1 MAIEMA
7 INAVEMATK
16 MEGVFLS
23 DKWKDYQIIDAGN
36 GEKLERW
43 GTITVI
49 RPDPQIIWPPLL
61 LYNKNS
67 PNISNRKDIDVWQNA
82 HMRYHRSK
90 SGGGHWESLKKAT
103 VNWTVTYDDMTFN
116 IRPTDFKHMG
126 LFPEQAANWD
136 WAANLISCENRPIRV
151 LNLFGYTGGA
161 TVACLKSNAEVT
173 HVDAAKGMNQWAKE
187 NIRLSGLSDLF
198 NQSGKLRILTDDVF
212 KFVQR
217 EARRG
222 HKYDAIIMD
231 PPSYGR
237 GPSGEVWKLENRL
250 FELIRHC
257 VDILSDKPLFM
268 LVNTYTA
275 GFTHTATENILKLSL
290 FQAGYAQPHII
301 GGTLGLPI
309 SNSGLI
315 LPCGTCVR
323 VTFA

>member
-1 MAIEMA
+1 
-7 INAVEMATK
+7 

-23 DKWKDYQIIDAGN
+23 DKWVDYQLIDAGD
-36 GEKLERW
+36 GEKLEHW
-43 GTITVI
+43 GGITVI
-49 RPDPQIIWPPLL
+49 RPDPQIIWP
-61 LYNKNS
+61 KNYS
-67 PNISNRKDIDVWQNA
+67 DAKAHKLNAAWQNA
-82 HMRYHRSK
+82 HMHYHRSK
-90 SGGGHWESLKKAT
+90 SGGGKWETLKKAAT
-103 VNWTVTYDDMTFN
+103 NWTVAYNGMTFN

-136 WAANLISCENRPIRV
+136 WAINLINGENRPIRV

-161 TVACLKSNAEVT
+161 TVACLKARAEVT

-187 NIRLSGLSDLF
+187 NIRLSGLSEM
-198 NQSGKLRILTDDVF
+198 KIRILTDDVF

-222 HKYDAIIMD
+222 NKYDAIIMD

-250 FELIRHC
+250 YELICQC
-257 VDILSDKPLFM
+257 VDLLSDKPLFM

-275 GFTHTATENILKLSL
+275 GFTHTATENILKMTFS
-290 FQAGYAQPHII
+290 QAGYAQPRIK
-301 GGTLGLPI
+301 GGALGLPI
-309 SNSGLI
+309 ANCNLI

-323 VTFA
+323 VKFAQ